1 VPEHAFLDT
10 WGDGW
15 VCERGFRRS
24 GNRCTPE

>member
-15 VCERGFRRS
+15 ECERGLRRS
-24 GNRCTPE
+24 RNRCAPE